1 LKQPQYHPLPFE
13 AQVAVLFAAINGL
26 LDEIAVEKIVDWEE
40 AFQQYLL
47 SSGVEVMKS
56 LQSEKTITD
65 EIEAGLK
72 KLIEDFNQSFN

>member
-1 LKQPQYHPLPFE
+1 
-13 AQVAVLFAAINGL
+13 
-26 LDEIAVEKIVDWEE
+26 
-40 AFQQYLL
+40 
-47 SSGVEVMKS
+47 MKS